1 MSTTFGDETNPD
13 GLLFTFS
20 EYAGLSTDTTVT
32 YQSFD
37 DRALQDLVNYIGSGT
52 TEEYRFWLMATYNEY
67 VDEKSYEDVNNIDT
81 IEVWD
86 INAVSLS
93 GYVMAF
99 GDFGETSVDWIEK
112 GLASIEANQA
122 LALK

>member
-1 MSTTFGDETNPD
+1 
-13 GLLFTFS
+13 
-20 EYAGLSTDTTVT
+20 
-32 YQSFD
+32 
-37 DRALQDLVNYIGSGT
+37 
-52 TEEYRFWLMATYNEY
+52 MATYNEY